1 MYSSTV
7 WHRWAW
13 VAAVAVGV
21 GAMACGGDAG
31 GPTKITPG
39 GGADTIVAAVT
50 VTLSLDT
57 LEAVGATSQASAEA
71 ANDSGRVLSGK
82 TFSYSSSNTSVAT
95 VDPASGVVT
104 SVGNGEVTITASVQ
118 STSGGAPLFIAQR
131 VSAVTVAPGT
141 ATMNAG
147 EVQQF
152 TATAKDANDND
163 VTGVNFFWAS
173 SNQSVAMVDPASGL
187 ATAVNVGTV
196 TITALGQGEPGSATL
211 AVGIGVPDH
220 MTFTT
225 VSSSWEGNV
234 GSTVVAEL
242 KDEQDNT
249 ITGYT
254 GAVTLGFMHD
264 AWGAP
269 LNRASILSGTLTLNA
284 VAGVATFS
292 GISIDRPG
300 TGFKLRASAD
310 GAGGV
315 GGESNQFDVS
325 LTSQSLDAGN
335 YHNCAITTG
344 GVYCWGASWN
354 GQTGVPQSNFGRDSV
369 PGLVTGPGGVLFTT
383 VSSGSDHTCGL
394 TAGGQAYCWGYNG
407 NGQLGDGTQG
417 EGGYIPVAVSG
428 GLTFTAIAAG
438 RSSHT
443 CGIAGGLAY
452 CWGRNSD
459 GQLGDNSTTQSNT
472 PVAVAGG
479 LSFNAISTGSSHTC
493 GIVVGTNAAYCW
505 GRNSDGQLGVDT
517 TGIAAADVLVPT
529 AVSGGPAAFASIDLG
544 SSFTCGRST
553 SGGAG
558 YCWGY
563 NGNGQLGIDTS
574 GYIPPAKD
582 QFSPVIV
589 TGGHSFNQVSAGPNH
604 SCGVTSA
611 GTNLCWGNNGDGQLG
626 NGTTTRSF
634 VPVVVSGALT
644 LRSIGMGYYHTCGV
658 TTNDE
663 VYCWGGNW
671 DGQFGLGSSQPR
683 TSLVPV
689 KQPWK

>member
-13 VAAVAVGV
+13 VAAVTVGV
-21 GAMACGGDAG
+21 GAIACGGDGG

-39 GGADTIVAAVT
+39 GGADTIVAAVA

-57 LEAVGATSQASAEA
+57 LEAIGATSQATA
-71 ANDSGRVLSGK
+71 AATNDSGRALSGK

-141 ATMNAG
+141 ATIDAG
-147 EVQQF
+147 QVQQF

-187 ATAVNVGTV
+187 ATAVNVGSATV
-196 TITALGQGEPGSATL
+196 TALGQGEPGSATL

-225 VSSSWEGNV
+225 VSSPWEGNV

-300 TGFKLRASAD
+300 AGFMLRASAD

-354 GQTGVPQSNFGRDSV
+354 GQTGVPQSNFGQDSV

-394 TAGGQAYCWGYNG
+394 TAGGQAYCWGYNYY
-407 NGQLGDGTQG
+407 GQLGNGTNIQT
-417 EGGYIPVAVSG
+417 YIPVAVSG
-428 GLTFTAIAAG
+428 GLTFTTIAAG
-438 RSSHT
+438 SSHT

-452 CWGRNSD
+452 CWGYNGQ
-459 GQLGDNSTTQSNT
+459 GQLGDNTNTQSNT
-472 PVAVAGG
+472 PVAASGG
-479 LSFNAISTGSSHTC
+479 RTFSAISAGSNHTC
-493 GIVVGTNAAYCW
+493 GIVVGTNAGYCW
-505 GRNSDGQLGVDT
+505 GYNNDGQLGVDT
-517 TGIAAADVLVPT
+517 TGIARANVLVPT

-544 SSFTCGRST
+544 SSHTCGRST

-558 YCWGY
+558 YCWGR
-563 NGNGQLGIDTS
+563 NNSGQLGIDTT
-574 GYIPPAKD
+574 GQGTLD

-589 TGGHSFNQVSAGPNH
+589 TGGHSFNQITAGPNH
-604 SCGVTSA
+604 SCGITSA

-634 VPVVVSGALT
+634 VPVVVSGGLA
-644 LRSIGMGYYHTCGV
+644 LRSIGAGQGHTCGV
-658 TTNDE
+658 TTSDE

-671 DGQFGLGSSQPR
+671 DGQLGLGSSQPR
-683 TSLVPV
+683 QSFVPL